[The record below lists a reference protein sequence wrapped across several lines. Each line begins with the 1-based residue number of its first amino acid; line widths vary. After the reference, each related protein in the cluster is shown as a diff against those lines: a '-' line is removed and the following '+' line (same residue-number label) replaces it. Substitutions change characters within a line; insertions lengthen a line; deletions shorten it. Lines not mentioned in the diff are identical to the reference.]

1 MPCAAPPAAFAAAR
15 QAGWPRDPSS
25 SSPCPDAASLPPRP
39 PSPPPSPP
47 SAAAARAMAAARDS
61 FLVVSRS
68 MISFL
73 VSVGT
78 DGAEPSS
85 LRLVRSVMYSRT
97 SRRRKSVRHG
107 LAGEDRL
114 SPVTPVRRM
123 RVFLQELLHVPGSI
137 HQVNQVQVLDLYRFH
152 GALLHIICKAQI
164 HVFAEV
170 GKAVC
175 KTGHN

>member
-1 MPCAAPPAAFAAAR
+1 MEAYA
-15 QAGWPRDPSS
+15 
-25 SSPCPDAASLPPRP
+25 
-39 PSPPPSPP
+39 
-47 SAAAARAMAAARDS
+47 
-61 FLVVSRS
+61 
-68 MISFL
+68 
-73 VSVGT
+73 T
-78 DGAEPSS
+78 DGKW
-85 LRLVRSVMYSRT
+85 
-97 SRRRKSVRHG
+97 KSVRHG

-123 RVFLQELLHVPGSI
+123 RVFLQELLHVPDILESI

-152 GALLHIICKAQI
+152 GALLHIKCKAHI

>member
-1 MPCAAPPAAFAAAR
+1 MYIPRIYMDIHGISIDVYPWYIRGISMDIHRFLNPDFSAGPCC
-15 QAGWPRDPSS
+15 WSHS
-25 SSPCPDAASLPPRP
+25 K
-39 PSPPPSPP
+39 
-47 SAAAARAMAAARDS
+47 
-61 FLVVSRS
+61 
-68 MISFL
+68 
-73 VSVGT
+73 VGT

-85 LRLVRSVMYSRT
+85 LRLVRSVTYSRT